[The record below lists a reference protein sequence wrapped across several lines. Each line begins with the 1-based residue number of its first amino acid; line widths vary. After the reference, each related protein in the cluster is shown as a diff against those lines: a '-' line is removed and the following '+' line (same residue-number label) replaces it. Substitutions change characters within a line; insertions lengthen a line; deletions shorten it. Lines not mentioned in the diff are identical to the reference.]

1 MARAAR
7 LAVLGF
13 LLGAAFGCHSN
24 GGSQPN
30 VRGDRPAPA
39 TGTGAWI
46 ARGGRGL
53 DGQTLEI
60 AVSGSR
66 IVSRADVPRSSPVV
80 DLTGYFVVPAFI
92 DSHVHL
98 AYYAVADAL
107 PAGGIVGAVD
117 FAAPLAELGRTFP
130 IAIMQSGPMLTPLL
144 GYPTQ
149 SWGQGGFGLEV
160 ASPEEAAAAVDRV
173 LDAGATFV
181 KTPLSGA
188 EGVDD
193 AMLASIVER
202 AHARAARVA
211 VHALGA
217 ADAARAIASEVDIF
231 GHTPTEPLG
240 DELADAWGERTVV
253 STLAAFGAS
262 EAAVENLRAFSA
274 RGALVLYGTDL
285 GNTRFVG
292 IQSAE
297 IDALVRAGLTGA
309 EIVRS
314 ATADAASF
322 WGMSD
327 LGRLDE
333 GARASLLVLSEDPNA
348 NPQTLAT
355 PYAVV
360 FDGRLVA
367 GTLPG
372 VKE

>member
-7 LAVLGF
+7 LAVVAL
-13 LLGAAFGCHSN
+13 LLGAALGCHSN
-24 GGSQPN
+24 GGSQPSAQ
-30 VRGDRPAPA
+30 GDRPAPA
-39 TGTGAWI
+39 TGTGSWI
-46 ARGGRGL
+46 ARGGHGL
-53 DGQTLEI
+53 DGQSVEI
-60 AVSGSR
+60 PVSGSS
-66 IVSRADVPRSSPVV
+66 IVAPGAVPSSSPVV

-98 AYYAVADAL
+98 AYYAVADTL

-117 FAAPLAELGRTFP
+117 FAAPIGELEKTFP
-130 IAIMQSGPMLTPLL
+130 IAVTQSGPMITPLL

-149 SWGQGGFGLEV
+149 SWGAGGFGLEV

-181 KTPLSGA
+181 KTPLSGS
-188 EGVDD
+188 EGADD

-202 AHARAARVA
+202 AHARGARVA

-217 ADAARAIASEVDIF
+217 ADAARAVASGVDIF

-240 DELADAWGERTVV
+240 AELVDAWGERTIV
-253 STLAAFGAS
+253 STLGAFGAS
-262 EAAVENLRAFSA
+262 EAAIENLRAFAA
-274 RGALVLYGTDL
+274 RGALVLYGTDV
-285 GNTRFVG
+285 GNTRVVG
-292 IQSAE
+292 IQSSE
-297 IDALVRAGLTGA
+297 IDALVRAGLTGS

-314 ATADAASF
+314 ATADAARF
-322 WGMSD
+322 WGFAE

-333 GARASLLVLSEDPNA
+333 GARASFLVLDANPDE

-355 PYAVV
+355 PHAVI

-367 GTLPG
+367 GSLSPRSP
-372 VKE
+372 